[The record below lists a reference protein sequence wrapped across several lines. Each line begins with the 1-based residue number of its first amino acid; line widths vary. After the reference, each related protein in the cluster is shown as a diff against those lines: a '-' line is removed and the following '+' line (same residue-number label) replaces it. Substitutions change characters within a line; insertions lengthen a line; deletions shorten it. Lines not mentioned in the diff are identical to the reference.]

1 MRPEMITTETQT
13 HSQDRVDEFMAVIN
27 MIGYARGVAET
38 LGVPEAAS
46 DLQSAGLKLALEIQ
60 REMSWNLTSKD
71 IIDMASTPHGRC

>member
-1 MRPEMITTETQT
+1 MIKHNEMTT
-13 HSQDRVDEFMAVIN
+13 SQDRVDEFMAVIN

-38 LGVPEAAS
+38 LGVPDAAS

-71 IIDMASTPHGRC
+71 IVDMAAAPHGRC

>member
-1 MRPEMITTETQT
+1 MINTESMTK
-13 HSQDRVDEFMAVIN
+13 SQDRVDEFMAVIN

-38 LGVPEAAS
+38 LGVPAAAS

-71 IIDMASTPHGRC
+71 IVDMAVTPHGRC

>member
-1 MRPEMITTETQT
+1 MIPAEPMNK
-13 HSQDRVDEFMAVIN
+13 SQDRVDEFMAVIN

-71 IIDMASTPHGRC
+71 IVDMAVTPHGRC

>member
-1 MRPEMITTETQT
+1 MITTETKI

>member
-1 MRPEMITTETQT
+1 MIKHNEMTT
-13 HSQDRVDEFMAVIN
+13 SQDRVDEFMAVIN

-38 LGVPEAAS
+38 LGVPDAAT

-71 IIDMASTPHGRC
+71 IVDMAATPHGRC